1 MAFFGAK
8 KEEEKPSVKETPAP
22 PAASAA
28 AAPAKPSAVPQP
40 KAAIPYGIDRA
51 IQLMRSLP
59 QTQNVELV
67 VMVIKTTLESLKVNV
82 SDIIE
87 DAIAKERELQTRI
100 GVLKDE
106 IGVLEKQVELRV
118 DEIVRLEAAH
128 AETTSVKER
137 LQLAEKTVPAG
148 GSEAP
153 AAPRKAAS

>member
-8 KEEEKPSVKETPAP
+8 KEDEKPAVKDTPPP
-22 PAASAA
+22 PAATTT
-28 AAPAKPSAVPQP
+28 APAKPSAVPQP
-40 KAAIPYGIDRA
+40 KAPIPYGIDRA

-59 QTQNVELV
+59 QTQNIELV

-87 DAIAKERELQTRI
+87 DAISKERELQTRI
-100 GVLKDE
+100 AVLKDE

-137 LQLAEKTVPAG
+137 LQLAEKTGPTP
-148 GSEAP
+148 GSGMSTAP
-153 AAPRKAAS
+153 TKAAS

>member
-8 KEEEKPSVKETPAP
+8 KEDEKPRPADASPPPAP
-22 PAASAA
+22 AIVP
-28 AAPAKPSAVPQP
+28 KPSAVPTA
-40 KAAIPYGIDRA
+40 KAAPAQMAYGIEKA

-82 SDIIE
+82 ADIIE
-87 DAIAKERELQTRI
+87 DAIVKERDLEARVTI
-100 GVLKDE
+100 LKEE
-106 IGVLEKQVELRV
+106 IGVLQKQVELRV

-137 LQLAEKTVPAG
+137 LQLAEKT
-148 GSEAP
+148 SAP
-153 AAPRKAAS
+153 SA

>member
-8 KEEEKPSVKETPAP
+8 KEEEKARPTDVTPPPAPSIVPKPSVVPTAKAP
-22 PAASAA
+22 PPPVA
-28 AAPAKPSAVPQP
+28 
-40 KAAIPYGIDRA
+40 YGIEKA

-82 SDIIE
+82 ADIIE
-87 DAIAKERELQTRI
+87 DAIVKERELESRVAI
-100 GVLKDE
+100 LKDE
-106 IGVLEKQVELRV
+106 IGVLQKQVELRV

-137 LQLAEKTVPAG
+137 LQLAEKT
-148 GSEAP
+148 S
-153 AAPRKAAS
+153 SSIT